1 MRIMTLIECAAK
13 TTHEMKIKLRTQYM
27 YYAIE
32 ARNAVA
38 QSRLARLDR
47 WARPSMSSED
57 EEITK
62 PPERRAPSGRASKGN
77 RMSKLLAEEA
87 VDEDAAD
94 KDFYQQGFWADEE
107 ADDDFAGDADDEDG
121 ADSFDS
127 DFGESTESEDDED
140 EDEADKKV
148 KQAPAKKSSA
158 YKDPKKKAG
167 GAGASGAG
175 QSGASKSNASLKKR
189 PRPEGDIVV
198 EARSRGSLRGT
209 TQASSAEAE
218 ENRKKL
224 EAAAAARRERL
235 DAMGAKRGVELRRLT
250 QAEILAE
257 AAQTEIINRAS
268 LERMLRQEEDKRRVL
283 VRERNADGP
292 RIKFH
297 SKRKGDVVSNTLTFT
312 DMPVP
317 STIDDIA
324 PPYPATQRCAVT
336 QAPAKYLDPVTN
348 QPYATLEAF
357 KILRGRTGRRQH
369 SFSGVGKEVAPSVA
383 SADD

>member
-1 MRIMTLIECAAK
+1 LFCAAK
-13 TTHEMKIKLRTQYM
+13 TTHEMKIKLRTQ

>member
-1 MRIMTLIECAAK
+1 
-13 TTHEMKIKLRTQYM
+13 
-27 YYAIE
+27 
-32 ARNAVA
+32 
-38 QSRLARLDR
+38 
-47 WARPSMSSED
+47 MSSED

-62 PPERRAPSGRASKGN
+62 PPERREPSGRASKGN

>member
-1 MRIMTLIECAAK
+1 
-13 TTHEMKIKLRTQYM
+13 MKIKLRTQYS
-27 YYAIE
+27 YEYAVP
-32 ARNAVA
+32 RNGVA
-38 QSRLARLDR
+38 QGRLARLDR

>member
-1 MRIMTLIECAAK
+1 MISRSTLRNIAILCAFAP
-13 TTHEMKIKLRTQYM
+13 HR
-27 YYAIE
+27 
-32 ARNAVA
+32 R
-38 QSRLARLDR
+38 RCRDR
-47 WARPSMSSED
+47 QHVSSMSSED

-148 KQAPAKKSSA
+148 KRPPAKKSSA

-175 QSGASKSNASLKKR
+175 QSGASKPNASLKKR

-235 DAMGAKRGVELRRLT
+235 EAMGAKRGVELRRLT

-283 VRERNADGP
+283 VRERNTDGP

-348 QPYATLEAF
+348 QPYATLDAF

-369 SFSGVGKEVAPSVA
+369 SFSGVGKEAAPPVA

>member
-1 MRIMTLIECAAK
+1 
-13 TTHEMKIKLRTQYM
+13 
-27 YYAIE
+27 
-32 ARNAVA
+32 
-38 QSRLARLDR
+38 
-47 WARPSMSSED
+47 MSSED

-148 KQAPAKKSSA
+148 KQAPAKKSSSA

-175 QSGASKSNASLKKR
+175 QSSASKPNASLKKR

-283 VRERNADGP
+283 VRERNTDGP